1 MPESN
6 LVSRGA
12 DSDLR
17 AIRPSGHR
25 TFVSGASDS
34 DLRAIRPSGHRT
46 LSRRALLAAALTS
59 PAAPVLA
66 TGIDRFFTSSDG
78 VRLHYVDAG
87 RGRPLVL
94 VPGWCMPAW
103 IWEQQVAALAFSH
116 RVIAFDPRSQ
126 GQSQIATRGHE
137 PGRRGRDIMELIA
150 QLGLPRVVLVGW
162 SLGVLDGLAAIAE
175 HGDQRIAGLILVD
188 NSVGEGPAPSG
199 ASRSRFIPAL
209 RQRREPTVRGFVA
222 SMFRT
227 PQPPDYLDRL
237 SRDVLRVPLQ
247 ASIDLL
253 SYPRPREYWRDAVY
267 GTRRP
272 VLYAIRPNFA
282 VQGEALAA
290 RHPDARVEVFEGAG
304 HALFVDEASRF
315 NGLLAEFAAR
325 RAQWA

>member
-1 MPESN
+1 MN
-6 LVSRGA
+6 LR
-12 DSDLR
+12 
-17 AIRPSGHR
+17 
-25 TFVSGASDS
+25 
-34 DLRAIRPSGHRT
+34 
-46 LSRRALLAAALTS
+46 RRALLAAAAAGLAA
-59 PAAPVLA
+59 PAAA

-78 VRLHYVDAG
+78 MRLHYVDAG
-87 RGRPLVL
+87 QGRPLVL

-103 IWEQQVAALAFSH
+103 IWERQVAALAFGH
-116 RVIAFDPRSQ
+116 RVIGFDPRSQ
-126 GQSQIATRGHE
+126 GQSQIAARGHE
-137 PGRRGRDIMELIA
+137 PGRRGRDIMELI
-150 QLGLPRVVLVGW
+150 QHLNLPRVVLAGW
-162 SLGVLDGLAAIAE
+162 SLGVLDSLAAIAE
-175 HGDQRIAGLILVD
+175 HGDQRIAGLVLVD

-272 VLYAIRPNFA
+272 VLYAIRPGFA
-282 VQGEALAA
+282 VQGDALAA
-290 RHPDARVEVFEGAG
+290 RHADARVEVFDGAG
-304 HALFVDEASRF
+304 HALFVDEAERF
-315 NGLLAEFAAR
+315 NALLADFAGR
-325 RAQWA
+325 RARWA

>member
-1 MPESN
+1 MP
-6 LVSRGA
+6 
-12 DSDLR
+12 
-17 AIRPSGHR
+17 
-25 TFVSGASDS
+25 ASVF
-34 DLRAIRPSGHRT
+34 
-46 LSRRALLAAALTS
+46 SRRALLAAALAS
-59 PAAPVLA
+59 PALPALA
-66 TGIDRFFTSSDG
+66 AGSDRFFTTSDG
-78 VRLHYVDAG
+78 IRLHYTDSG
-87 RGRPLVL
+87 QGRPLVL

-103 IWEQQVAALAFSH
+103 IWEEQVQALAFSH
-116 RVIAFDPRSQ
+116 RVIAFDPRAQ
-126 GQSQIATRGHE
+126 GQSQIAPRGYE
-137 PGRRGRDIMELIA
+137 PGRRGRDVMELIS

-162 SLGVLDGLAAIAE
+162 SLGVLDSLTAIAE
-175 HGDQRIAGLILVD
+175 HGDQRVAGLVLVD

-227 PQPPDYLDRL
+227 PQSPDYLDRL
-237 SRDVLRVPLQ
+237 SRAALRVPLQ

-253 SYPRPREYWRDAVY
+253 SYPRPREYWRQAVY

-290 RHPDARVEVFEGAG
+290 HHPNARVEVFETAG
-304 HALFVDEASRF
+304 HALFVDEAERF